1 MVLRKV
7 SDGCDTT
14 SLIDIDDRHVLARQ
28 GCDYNDLPQLREVFA
43 GALGFTLFISVEIT
57 REA

>member
-1 MVLRKV
+1 V